1 MFSVLLFLYFETDV
15 TIKGYGFWFKYI
27 DDYNTKNS
35 NTKSFEKKTMKI
47 LKKNLSNSLT
57 KFII

>member
-27 DDYNTKNS
+27 DNY
-35 NTKSFEKKTMKI
+35 NTKSFEKKTVKI
-47 LKKNLSNSLT
+47 IKKNLSNSLT